1 MPIKFIAIKFAR
13 RLGLMKEANELCWL
27 VLPAHKRFIRKF
39 V

>member
-13 RLGLMKEANELCWL
+13 HLGLMKEANELCWL